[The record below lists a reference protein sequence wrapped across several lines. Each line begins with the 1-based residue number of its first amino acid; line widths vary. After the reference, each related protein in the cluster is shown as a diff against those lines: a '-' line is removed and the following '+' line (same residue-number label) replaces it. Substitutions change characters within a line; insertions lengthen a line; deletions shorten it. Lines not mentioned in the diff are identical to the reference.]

1 MSTPRL
7 PKNPLLEMEEE
18 IPLEIV
24 TESARPD
31 EREIKKAIE
40 QMEDYGASRQP
51 ALQSNPIL
59 ELAVDGVYSEFNKER
74 VIMAIDE
81 IQAAGYD
88 VKSAINQVIS
98 EKVDI
103 RSVLQVIDVLV
114 AQALWVRPEFFTDDP
129 GTSDVVIKPIDLKA
143 YFTILFLNRMRS
155 VNELSGNAIG
165 SIPFVSEE
173 AVMPRALFEMLC
185 AMSPFKRGNQ
195 KGMLTMEYNDE
206 FTITNGNIADG
217 NYNSNNLS
225 TPACPTFLGPTIDQ
239 KGIHSLVRDQTLG
252 EVLTIESD
260 PLTPVTL
267 SEYWDILDE
276 QRITQVVGVIWPIR
290 FAMNQLPMHTE
301 SADFYASTNGTAE
314 GYPQNNVFNPFSHY
328 SEEHATVFTFFKRSN
343 LRATLNVRRTMQ
355 ASVKPAVGPFS
366 AQYSKPFV
374 VASYVLGGYLNN
386 SPQPSYL
393 GAGKYYTVNGE
404 KYRPTPQFK
413 PISHEAIK
421 AHAVDVARAYIG
433 VLGDAISAQTRRTD
447 NDVSVLVYNSPR
459 FYREAS
465 FCMLTKIYKTV
476 QMHTFGFMA
485 NPSRTCLYN
494 QAHMV
499 QLGGSLALIQ
509 NELAPVI
516 ADGNLILPYMDFES
530 EDQITPFYEMDFA
543 QFAPR
548 DDALVIK
555 AYPSTLDWNSV
566 AADANEYRVR
576 FAETIIDQ
584 IWIDAY
590 EALPGHRK
598 VPSYSTSSSQ
608 NYEQMISAYVSG
620 SPSLLSQG
628 LSEMGGAL
636 MVTYTKFNRNFDR
649 RRKLPYYDLKPGPA
663 ETPYCTTYQHNV
675 KALFYTR
682 ELFGQTLAESSIG
695 VASFDILFDNADKDN
710 SFVQTVPVATLG
722 NSQNPWELFNS
733 ECADP
738 NGIVQKAIAANI
750 SAYHGPNDQIRVLGQ
765 TFVKK
770 EDDNMCFFKAI
781 GSALSSVANTAIK
794 VIQEPVA
801 TSITAVKNL
810 VTGEKIWNDIADNGP
825 FVMQGAGMMSNRHY
839 NALIQPHNSSHSTS
853 TRKSVVHNRAKEI
866 LSHRKHAR
874 EGKRKNSK
882 AKTHLKKKPFPKK
895 KPQPKKKTA
904 KKENK
909 THSRR
914 KK

>member
-1 MSTPRL
+1 MSTPRQ
-7 PKNPLLEMEEE
+7 PKTSLLEVEEE
-18 IPLEIV
+18 ILPEII
-24 TESARPD
+24 TESARPG
-31 EREIKKAIE
+31 EREIRKAIND
-40 QMEDYGASRQP
+40 MEDYGASRQP
-51 ALQSNPIL
+51 ALQSNPFL
-59 ELAVDGVYSEFNKER
+59 ELAVEGVYSEFNKER
-74 VIMAIDE
+74 VVMAIDE
-81 IQAAGYD
+81 IKAAGYD
-88 VKSAINQVIS
+88 VKTAINQVIS

-103 RSVLQVIDVLV
+103 RSVLQIIDVLV

-143 YFTILFLNRMRS
+143 YFTILFLNRMRA

-185 AMSPFKRGNQ
+185 VMAPFKRGNQ
-195 KGMLTMEYNDE
+195 KGMLTMEYDDE

-217 NYNSNNLS
+217 SYNENNLS
-225 TPACPTFLGPTIDQ
+225 TPACPTFQGPTIDQ
-239 KGIHSLVRDQTLG
+239 KGIHSLMRDETLG

-260 PLTPVTL
+260 PLTPTTL
-267 SEYWDILDE
+267 SDYWDILDE

-290 FAMNQLPMHTE
+290 FAMNQLPLHTE
-301 SADFYASTNGTAE
+301 SADFYASTNGTNE
-314 GYPQNNVFNPFSHY
+314 DYPQNNIFNPFSHY

-355 ASVKPAVGPFS
+355 ASVKPLSGPFS

-374 VASYVLGGYLNN
+374 VAAYVLGGYLNN
-386 SPQPSYL
+386 SPTASYL

-413 PISHEAIK
+413 TISHEAIK
-421 AHAVDVARAYIG
+421 AQAVDVVRAYMG
-433 VLGDAISAQTRRTD
+433 VLGDAITAQTNRSD
-447 NDVSVLVYNSPR
+447 NDISLLIYNSPR
-459 FYREAS
+459 FYREAVFS
-465 FCMLTKIYKTV
+465 MLTKIYKTV

-494 QAHMV
+494 QAHMI
-499 QLGGSLALIQ
+499 QLGGSLALVQ
-509 NELAPVI
+509 NDLAPVI
-516 ADGNLILPYMDFES
+516 ADGNLILPYMDFED

-548 DDALVIK
+548 EDSLVVK

-566 AADANEYRVR
+566 AADANEYRVK
-576 FAETIIDQ
+576 FAGTTINQ
-584 IWIDAY
+584 LWIDAY

-598 VPSYSTSSSQ
+598 VPSYSTSCSQ
-608 NYEQMISAYVSG
+608 NYEQMIAAYVSG

-628 LSEMGGAL
+628 LSEMGGSL

-649 RRKLPYYDLKPGPA
+649 RRKLPYFDVKAGPA
-663 ETPYCTTYQHNV
+663 ETPYCSTYQHNI
-675 KALFYTR
+675 KSLFYTR
-682 ELFGQTLAESSIG
+682 ELFGQTLAESSISVG
-695 VASFDILFDNADKDN
+695 SFDILYDDADKDN
-710 SFVQTVPVATLG
+710 SFVQTVPVSTLG

-733 ECADP
+733 DCADP

-750 SAYHGPNDQIRVLGQ
+750 SAYHGPKDQIRVLGQ

-781 GSALSSVANTAIK
+781 GSAVSAVANTAIK

-825 FVMQGAGMMSNRHY
+825 FIMQGAGMMSNRHY
-839 NALIQPHNSSHSTS
+839 NALVQPHNSSHSTS
-853 TRKSVVHNRAKEI
+853 TKDSVVHGRAKDI
-866 LSHRKHAR
+866 LSQRRNTR
-874 EGKRKNSK
+874 EGKRKNFK
-882 AKTHLKKKPFPKK
+882 AKATPKK
-895 KPQPKKKTA
+895 KPLPKKKIQPKKKTA

-909 THSRR
+909 TQSRR